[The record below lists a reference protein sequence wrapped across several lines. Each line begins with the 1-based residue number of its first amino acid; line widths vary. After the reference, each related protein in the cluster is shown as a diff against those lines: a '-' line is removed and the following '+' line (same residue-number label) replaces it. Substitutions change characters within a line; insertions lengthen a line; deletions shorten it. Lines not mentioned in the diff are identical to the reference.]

1 LKGVTTSRSAAKF
14 AASILI
20 VALAAL
26 ALGRSGNFIGWLDAL
41 RDGHIAF
48 RSAGGFYDV
57 RDYGAIADG
66 RTLDT
71 AAIQAAIDRAA
82 RFGGG
87 VVVLSSGTY
96 VSGTIHLRSN
106 ITLRVLAGA
115 SLQASTN
122 DRDFDS
128 YERPNPGSIT
138 ANRITWA
145 ARATWRRPQVHI
157 ASLLRT
163 IDDPDTTYTHYSL
176 IVADGVAN
184 ITIDGGG
191 TIDGN
196 RLMRGGPKL
205 ITLRRCRHARVLDV
219 TLRNAPCYN
228 ISLVGSDDVVIDGIT
243 IINGYADGIDPDDSR
258 NIRIAN
264 CYIDTWD
271 DAICAKASLALGHPM
286 ATRNLV
292 VTNCILKTS
301 NNGFKLGTESEGDF
315 RDIAVSNCVVLR
327 RDRGRA
333 PITGVELD
341 SVDGGAIDGVAI
353 SNMVMRGVRTPIFL
367 RLGDRGRGMATPH
380 PGSINNIVIDDII
393 AHDAVHPIS
402 LSGLPGFP
410 IQDVTLDNIDVDER
424 GGQKLDPGAIPE
436 LPAAY
441 PQGEMFGEQ
450 PGYALY
456 ARHLKGLSLSNWRA
470 RQNAPDCRPAA
481 AFDDV
486 EDLELT
492 SFHADVPEKSRRP
505 LSMHDVRDAM
515 IHDISVAYPRH
526 LEHDISSPHPAIT
539 LHGGGPLGAPHKLET
554 PRVNAHLA
562 TVRTR
567 VS

>member
-1 LKGVTTSRSAAKF
+1 LKGINTSRSTPKF
-14 AASILI
+14 AVSILI
-20 VALAAL
+20 IALAAL
-26 ALGRSGNFIGWLDAL
+26 TVARFGDFIPWLDTL
-41 RDGHIAF
+41 RDGHIDF
-48 RSAGGFYDV
+48 RSADGLYDA

-71 AAIQAAIDRAA
+71 APIQAAIDRAA
-82 RFGGG
+82 RSGGG
-87 VVVLSSGTY
+87 VVVLDSGTY

-106 ITLRVLAGA
+106 VTLRVLAGA
-115 SLQASTN
+115 TLQASTN
-122 DRDFDS
+122 DRNFDS
-128 YERPNPGSIT
+128 YEMPNPGSMT

-145 ARATWRRPQVHI
+145 VRATWRRPEVRI
-157 ASLLRT
+157 ASLLKT

-176 IVADGVAN
+176 IVADGVSN
-184 ITIDGGG
+184 VTIDGGG

-196 RLMRGGPKL
+196 RLARGGPKL
-205 ITLRRCRHARVLDV
+205 ITLRRCRHAIVRDV

-258 NIRIAN
+258 NVRIAN

-315 RDIAVSNCVVLR
+315 RDIAVSNCLVLR

-367 RLGDRGRGMATPH
+367 RLGDRGRGMAMPH
-380 PGSINNIVIDDII
+380 PGSMSNIIIDDII

-402 LSGLPGFP
+402 LNGLPGFP

-424 GGQKLDPGAIPE
+424 GGQSLDPVEIPE

-450 PGYALY
+450 PGYAVY
-456 ARHLKGLSLSNWRA
+456 ARHVEDLSLSNWRV

-481 AFDDV
+481 VFDDV
-486 EDLELT
+486 DDLDLRGLR
-492 SFHADVPEKSRRP
+492 ADVLEKQRKP

-515 IHDISVAYPRH
+515 IRDISVAYPRH
-526 LEHDISSPHPAIT
+526 PEHDISFPHPAIT
-539 LHGGGPLGAPHKLET
+539 LHGGPPGALHKPET
-554 PRVNAHLA
+554 PRMNAHLG